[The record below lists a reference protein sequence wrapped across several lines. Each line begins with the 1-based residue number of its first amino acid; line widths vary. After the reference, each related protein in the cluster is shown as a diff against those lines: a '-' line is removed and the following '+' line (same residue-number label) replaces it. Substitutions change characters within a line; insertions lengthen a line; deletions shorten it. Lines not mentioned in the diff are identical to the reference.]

1 MNIFSIIILVV
12 FAAIVVIGIINTIR
26 GIRSAYH
33 RHQTGK
39 MLFYIGCLVL
49 IATAIVACVVAAS
62 SPEVAATQ
70 IAGEPTD
77 LISDFPRNHPIYS
90 AIFGIMLCSM
100 LFYAVKGAIVG
111 DHKLARNSL
120 ILVAVTITVIC
131 IIIYLTQII

>member
-1 MNIFSIIILVV
+1 MPLILLILSG
-12 FAAIVVIGIINTIR
+12 IVLIGIKNTIR

-100 LFYAVKGAIVG
+100 LFYAVKSAIVG

>member
-1 MNIFSIIILVV
+1 MPLILLILSG
-12 FAAIVVIGIINTIR
+12 IVLIGIKNTIR
-26 GIRSAYH
+26 SIRSAYK

-49 IATAIVACVVAAS
+49 IATAIIACVVAAS
-62 SPEVAATQ
+62 SPEVAATKLT
-70 IAGEPTD
+70 IEPTNP
-77 LISDFPRNHPIYS
+77 ISDFPHNHPIYS

-120 ILVAVTITVIC
+120 ILFAVTITVIC

>member
-26 GIRSAYH
+26 GTRSAYN

-49 IATAIVACVVAAS
+49 IATAIIACVVAAS

-90 AIFGIMLCSM
+90 AIFGIMLCNM

>member
-26 GIRSAYH
+26 GIRSAYN

-49 IATAIVACVVAAS
+49 IATAIVACVVAAN
-62 SPEVAATQ
+62 SPEVATTKLTS
-70 IAGEPTD
+70 EPTNP
-77 LISDFPRNHPIYS
+77 ISDFPRNHPIYS

-120 ILVAVTITVIC
+120 ILFAVTITVIC
-131 IIIYLTQII
+131 IIIYLIQII

>member
-1 MNIFSIIILVV
+1 MPLILLILSG
-12 FAAIVVIGIINTIR
+12 IVLIGIKNTIR
-26 GIRSAYH
+26 GIRSAYK

-62 SPEVAATQ
+62 SPEVAATKLTS
-70 IAGEPTD
+70 EPTNP
-77 LISDFPRNHPIYS
+77 ISDFPHNHPIYS

-120 ILVAVTITVIC
+120 ILFAVTITVIC

>member
-1 MNIFSIIILVV
+1 MPLILLILSG
-12 FAAIVVIGIINTIR
+12 IVLIGIKNTIR

>member
-1 MNIFSIIILVV
+1 MPLILLILSG
-12 FAAIVVIGIINTIR
+12 IVLIGIKNTIR

-70 IAGEPTD
+70 IACEPTD

-90 AIFGIMLCSM
+90 AIFGIMLCTM

-120 ILVAVTITVIC
+120 ILFAVTITVIC
-131 IIIYLTQII
+131 IIVYLTQII

>member
-1 MNIFSIIILVV
+1 MPLILLILSG
-12 FAAIVVIGIINTIR
+12 IVLIGIKNTIR
-26 GIRSAYH
+26 GIRSAYN

-62 SPEVAATQ
+62 SPEVAATKLTS
-70 IAGEPTD
+70 EPTNP
-77 LISDFPRNHPIYS
+77 ISDFPHNHPIYS

-120 ILVAVTITVIC
+120 ILFAVTITVIC

>member
-12 FAAIVVIGIINTIR
+12 FACLVVVGIKNTIR
-26 GIRSAYH
+26 GIRSAYN

-49 IATAIVACVVAAS
+49 IATAIVACVVAAN
-62 SPEVAATQ
+62 SPEVATTK
-70 IAGEPTD
+70 ITSEPTNP
-77 LISDFPRNHPIYS
+77 ISDFPQSHPIYS
-90 AIFGIMLCSM
+90 AIFGIMLCTM

-120 ILVAVTITVIC
+120 ILFAVTITVIC
-131 IIIYLTQII
+131 IIVYLTQII

>member
-12 FAAIVVIGIINTIR
+12 FAALVVIGIINTIR
-26 GIRSAYH
+26 DIRSAYN

-49 IATAIVACVVAAS
+49 IATAIVAYVVAGS
-62 SPEVAATQ
+62 SPEAAGTKLTS
-70 IAGEPTD
+70 EPTNP
-77 LISDFPRNHPIYS
+77 ISDFPQSHPIYS
-90 AIFGIMLCSM
+90 AIFGIMLCTM

-120 ILVAVTITVIC
+120 ILFAVTITVIC
-131 IIIYLTQII
+131 IIVYLTQII

>member
-12 FAAIVVIGIINTIR
+12 FACLVVIGIKNTIR
-26 GIRSAYH
+26 SIRSAYK

-62 SPEVAATQ
+62 SPEAAVTKLT
-70 IAGEPTD
+70 GEPTNP
-77 LISDFPRNHPIYS
+77 ISDFPQSHPIYS
-90 AIFGIMLCSM
+90 AIFGIMLCTM

-120 ILVAVTITVIC
+120 ILFAVTITVIC
-131 IIIYLTQII
+131 IIVYLTQII

>member
-1 MNIFSIIILVV
+1 MPLILLILSG
-12 FAAIVVIGIINTIR
+12 IVLIGIKNTIR

-77 LISDFPRNHPIYS
+77 LISDFPHNHPIYS

>member
-12 FAAIVVIGIINTIR
+12 FAAMVFIGIINTIR

-49 IATAIVACVVAAS
+49 IATAIVACFAAAG
-62 SPEVAATQ
+62 SPEVAVTKHTS
-70 IAGEPTD
+70 EPTNP
-77 LISDFPRNHPIYS
+77 ISDFPRNHPIYS

-120 ILVAVTITVIC
+120 ILVAVTITVIR
-131 IIIYLTQII
+131 IIVYLTQTI

>member
-1 MNIFSIIILVV
+1 MPLILLIL
-12 FAAIVVIGIINTIR
+12 FGIVLIGIKNTIR
-26 GIRSAYH
+26 SIRSAYH

>member
-12 FAAIVVIGIINTIR
+12 FAAMVVIGIKNTIR
-26 GIRSAYH
+26 SIRSAYH

-62 SPEVAATQ
+62 SPEVAATKLTS
-70 IAGEPTD
+70 EPTNP
-77 LISDFPRNHPIYS
+77 ISDFPRNHPIYS
-90 AIFGIMLCSM
+90 AIFGIMLCSL

>member
-1 MNIFSIIILVV
+1 MPLILLILSG
-12 FAAIVVIGIINTIR
+12 IVLIGIKNTIR
-26 GIRSAYH
+26 GIRSAYK